1 MNHETG
7 TNTIAS
13 LFLSSPV
20 GYLISPQRAFSRYR
34 FALLLAGFSLLI
46 TSCHKEDNHHK
57 KTVPLK
63 GEFVTNLT
71 LIVPASPGVLEQ
83 IRVTGTGSGT
93 PFGKATYESD
103 VKVDITASPEIT
115 SGTDTI
121 TAENGDQIFST
132 ISGYIPG
139 PDANGNVQVFN
150 THTIT
155 GGSGKY
161 AGATGTYKVT
171 SKGNIESL
179 TGTATLDG
187 MITY

>member
-1 MNHETG
+1 MKQVS
-7 TNTIAS
+7 NTKN
-13 LFLSSPV
+13 LLVLSSSLRHSFNPR
-20 GYLISPQRAFSRYR
+20 SFSKYCLV
-34 FALLLAGFSLLI
+34 LLLAGITLLI
-46 TSCHKEDNHHK
+46 SSCHKEDNNK

-63 GEFVTNLT
+63 GEFVASVM
-71 LIVPASPGVLEQ
+71 LIVPPSPGVLEQ

-103 VKVDITASPEIT
+103 VTVDVTASPEIT

-139 PDANGNVQVFN
+139 PDANGNFQVFN

-171 SKGNIESL
+171 SKGTSKSP
-179 TGTATLDG
+179 TVTATLDG
-187 MITY
+187 SITY

>member
-1 MNHETG
+1 MKQVSNATK
-7 TNTIAS
+7 S
-13 LFLSSPV
+13 FVLSSPRHH
-20 GYLISPQRAFSRYR
+20 LITQRKAFSKYLSV
-34 FALLLAGFSLLI
+34 LLLAGIAMLI

-63 GEFVTNLT
+63 GEFVTSVSV
-71 LIVPASPGVLEQ
+71 IVPPSPGVLEQ

-93 PFGKATYESD
+93 PFGKATFESNI
-103 VKVDITASPEIT
+103 KVDITVSPEIT

-132 ISGYIPG
+132 ISGYVPG
-139 PDANGNVQVFN
+139 PDANGNYQVFN

-171 SKGNIESL
+171 SKGNIKSF

-187 MITY
+187 MITIR